1 MSMIQVTD
9 LTFGY
14 DGSYDLVFEHVNLQ
28 LDTDWRLGFT
38 GRNGRGKTTFL
49 RLLMGELAYSG
60 SIQASVDFAYF
71 PVSVPDPEQDTL
83 EVMRLACPSAQDW
96 ELLREVSRLDVD
108 AGTLYRPFSTLS
120 QGEQTKVLLAAMFLE
135 PGRFLLIDEPTNHL
149 DVQARA
155 KVGAYLRTKK
165 GFILVSH
172 DRTLLDECVDHV
184 LAINRSDIQVQQGN
198 FSAWLENK
206 RRQDE
211 FELAENA
218 RLNQE
223 IGRLNQAARQASN
236 WSDRVEKTKNG
247 TRISGVKADKGYVSH
262 KSAKMMQRAKNQQT
276 RMERAA
282 EDRSKLLKNID
293 SADRLKLT
301 PLVYPKNLLLE
312 AEDLRMY
319 YGQTPVCPPLRF
331 GLVRGQRLAVTG
343 KNGSG
348 KSTLLKLICGED
360 IPYTGRLD
368 VGSGLT
374 ISYVSQDTAG
384 LQGDLTD
391 YARAWDID
399 ESRFKTILRKL
410 DFSRA
415 QFDKDMAEFSA
426 GQRKKVLLARSLC
439 QQAHLYIWDEPL
451 NYIDVLSRMQLED
464 LLLDC
469 QPTMLFVEHD
479 AAFLSK
485 IATGVLNLDQAPAC

>member
-1 MSMIQVTD
+1 MSIIQVTD

-60 SIQASVDFAYF
+60 SIQASVEFGYF
-71 PVSVPDPEQDTL
+71 PFPVPDPDQDTL
-83 EVMRLACPSAQDW
+83 AVMGLACPAAQDW
-96 ELLREVSRLDVD
+96 EMIREASLLDVD
-108 AGTLYRPFSTLS
+108 TEALYRPFSTLS
-120 QGEQTKVLLAAMFLE
+120 QGERTKVLLAAMFLE

-149 DVQARA
+149 DAAARA
-155 KVGAYLRTKK
+155 RVGAYLRTKK

-172 DRTLLDECVDHV
+172 DRTLLDESVDHI

-198 FSAWLENK
+198 FSSWWENK
-206 RRQDE
+206 QRQDE
-211 FELAENA
+211 YELAENA
-218 RLNQE
+218 RLKRE
-223 IGRLNQAARQASN
+223 IGRLNQAARQASD

-282 EDRSKLLKNID
+282 EDRSRLLKNVE
-293 SADRLKLT
+293 SADRLKLS
-301 PLVYPKNLLLE
+301 PLPYPKDLLLE
-312 AEDLRMY
+312 AEDLRLY
-319 YGQTPVCPPLRF
+319 YGDAPVCGPLGFR
-331 GLVRGQRLAVTG
+331 LRRGQRLAVTG
-343 KNGSG
+343 RNGSG
-348 KSTLLKLICGED
+348 KSTLLKLICGQEVRH
-360 IPYTGRLD
+360 TGRLD
-368 VGSGLT
+368 LGSNLR
-374 ISYVSQDTAG
+374 ISWVAQDTAG
-384 LQGDLTD
+384 LRGSLTD
-391 YARAWDID
+391 YARNWGID

-410 DFSRA
+410 DFSRT

-439 QQAHLYIWDEPL
+439 QSAHLYVWDEPL
-451 NYIDVLSRMQLED
+451 NYIDVLSRMQLEE

-479 AAFLSK
+479 AAFVQK
-485 IATGVLNLDQAPAC
+485 IATGTIDLDP